1 MRLSLLLSVLLLST
15 LFCEAQGI
23 RLEKSSSLTR
33 HDKIQE
39 SGDLT
44 IKRSNGGGVG
54 EVTLCRDGQ
63 CSGQNRKLM
72 TKTTSTTTTTTT
84 TSKNDQKTEGNKS
97 SSEGVDGEVEKKLYV
112 RSPPVSSHSKAS
124 PEHSPDILDIA
135 GMDYS
140 PAKRKPPIHN

>member
-1 MRLSLLLSVLLLST
+1 MRLSLLVSVLLLST
-15 LFCEAQGI
+15 LFCEAQGTD
-23 RLEKSSSLTR
+23 LVFSVK
-33 HDKIQE
+33 E

-72 TKTTSTTTTTTT
+72 TKTTSTTTTTTTT